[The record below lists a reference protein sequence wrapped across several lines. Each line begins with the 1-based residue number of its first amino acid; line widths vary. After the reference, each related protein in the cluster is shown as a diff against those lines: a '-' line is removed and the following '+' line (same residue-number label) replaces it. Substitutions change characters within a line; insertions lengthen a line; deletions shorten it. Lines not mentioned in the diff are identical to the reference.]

1 METTLRRKIMK
12 TLISRLIIFAIALAA
27 PLALNAQES
36 NAPAHRP
43 PQKGIQSANQQD
55 IAGFALGGPVAVLT
69 EQQWAS
75 YMAAMKNEHARLA
88 ELQAKVLAARQDMLV
103 ASVTGKFDENVI
115 REKALAAARI
125 EAEMAV
131 IRAKV
136 FSQVQPP
143 LTPEQVER
151 VKAGRPGQIHPM
163 GQRQFERPAQNAS
176 AGGTNQD
183 ANGLPPKK

>member
-1 METTLRRKIMK
+1 MK
-12 TLISRLIIFAIALAA
+12 ALISHFIIFSIALAA
-27 PLALNAQES
+27 PFALNAQQA
-36 NAPAHRP
+36 NAQARRP

-55 IAGFALGGPVAVLT
+55 IAGVAIGGPVGVLT
-69 EQQWAS
+69 DQQRAS
-75 YMAAMKNEHARLA
+75 YMAAMKNERPRLA

-103 ASVTGKFDENVI
+103 TSVTGKFDENVI
-115 REKALAAARI
+115 REKALVAARL

-143 LTPEQVER
+143 LSPEQVEKI
-151 VKAGRPGQIHPM
+151 KAGQPGQMRPL
-163 GQRQFERPAQNAS
+163 QRQQLERPAQRAPS
-176 AGGTNQD
+176 TGTNQD

>member
-1 METTLRRKIMK
+1 MK
-12 TLISRLIIFAIALAA
+12 ALISHFIIFAIALAA
-27 PLALNAQES
+27 PFALNAQEA
-36 NAPAHRP
+36 NAPAQRP
-43 PQKGIQSANQQD
+43 PQKGIQSTPPGG
-55 IAGFALGGPVAVLT
+55 IAGFALGGPVGVLT
-69 EQQWAS
+69 DQQRAS
-75 YMAAMKNEHARLA
+75 YLAAMKSEHARLA

-103 ASVTGKFDENVI
+103 ASVSGKFDETVI
-115 REKALAAARI
+115 REKAMAAARI

-151 VKAGRPGQIHPM
+151 IKAGQPGRVHPM
-163 GQRQFERPAQNAS
+163 GKQFERPAQPAPS
-176 AGGTNQD
+176 AGTNQD

>member
-1 METTLRRKIMK
+1 MK
-12 TLISRLIIFAIALAA
+12 ALISRLLIFGIASVA

-43 PQKGIQSANQQD
+43 PQKGIQSVPSQQ
-55 IAGFALGGPVAVLT
+55 IAGFALGGPVGVLT
-69 EQQWAS
+69 DQQRAS
-75 YMAAMKNEHARLA
+75 YLAAMKNEHARLA
-88 ELQAKVLAARQDMLV
+88 ELQAQVLAARQDMLV

-115 REKALAAARI
+115 REKAMAAARL

-143 LTPEQVER
+143 LSPEQIEKI
-151 VKAGRPGQIHPM
+151 KAGQPGRIRPM
-163 GQRQFERPAQNAS
+163 GQQFERPAPHAPS
-176 AGGTNQD
+176 AGTNQD

>member
-1 METTLRRKIMK
+1 MK
-12 TLISRLIIFAIALAA
+12 ALFSRLIIFGITLAA
-27 PLALNAQES
+27 PLALTAQES

-69 EQQWAS
+69 DQQRAS
-75 YMAAMKNEHARLA
+75 YVAAMKNERPRLA
-88 ELQAKVLAARQDMLV
+88 ELQAKALAARQDMLV
-103 ASVTGKFDENVI
+103 TSVTGKFDENVI
-115 REKALAAARI
+115 REKAMAAARI

-151 VKAGRPGQIHPM
+151 IKAGRPGQVHPM
-163 GQRQFERPAQNAS
+163 GQQFERPAQHAPAS
-176 AGGTNQD
+176 GTNQD
-183 ANGLPPKK
+183 ENGLPPKK